1 MTTGMNS
8 RRDQPVPHRS
18 PTTRGSTKDA
28 ILDSAETLL
37 GENDIAAVTMRS
49 IADDAGVD
57 PASITYH
64 FGGKSDLL
72 SAVFRRRYAA
82 LRERRMTALTRLLAE
97 SAEIPTAREILDTVF
112 RPLFEV
118 MDSGDAGWRSYSKLV
133 VAMPDSPMLSDLI
146 EDLSSHWEQALTVAL
161 RRAYPDASAELITQ
175 AFTMTLGAAHFV
187 TRPPRLFLIGHDDPD
202 DVQLRPSYP
211 HFLRFVTS
219 GFESMVTAPS
229 A

>member
-72 SAVFRRRYAA
+72 SAVFRRRYTA
-82 LRERRMTALTRLLAE
+82 LRERRMAALTQLLAE
-97 SAEIPTAREILDTVF
+97 AEEIPTAREILDTVF
-112 RPLFEV
+112 RPLFDV
-118 MDSGDAGWRSYSKLV
+118 MESGDAGWRSYSKLV
-133 VAMPDSPMLSDLI
+133 AAMSDSPIFGLGNDQPG
-146 EDLSSHWEQALTVAL
+146 HWEQALTAAL
-161 RRAYPDASAELITQ
+161 RRAYPDTSAELISQ
-175 AFTMTLGAAHFV
+175 AFTMTLGAALFV
-187 TRPPRLFLIGHDDPD
+187 TKPPRFLPISHDDPD
-202 DVQLRPSYP
+202 DVQLGPSYP